1 MKARKLCVV
10 VLAAVVFVTS
20 TIIPAA
26 APDYPVQETAA
37 IAETVAEVTVPVT
50 VPAPIEEYPEIPL
63 YLQTDEQWAS
73 VHYGDVVRKNGEA
86 ATIGSHGC
94 GVTCLAMVATYLLDE
109 EYTPV
114 DAAEQFGEYNTI
126 NGSKWVLFDDS
137 AAELGLI
144 LRGKYKREYPNRESV
159 ILTALANGQPVIAQ
173 QSKGLFTGSGHFIV
187 LVGLTEDGRII
198 VNDPNGE
205 NYGDEALKDG
215 FANGFTPDQVLAN
228 CKVCWVYAVKGEKLT
243 TMPPKHFNE
252 QFWHVAE

>member
-10 VLAAVVFVTS
+10 MLAAVVFVTS
-20 TIIPAA
+20 TIVPAA
-26 APDYPVQETAA
+26 APDYPVQETAS
-37 IAETVAEVTVPVT
+37 IAETVAEVTIPV
-50 VPAPIEEYPEIPL
+50 PIEAYPEIPL

-94 GVTCLAMVATYLLDE
+94 GVTCLAMVATYLLDK
-109 EYTPV
+109 EYTPA

-137 AAELGLI
+137 AVELGLI

-205 NYGDEALKDG
+205 NYDDEALKDG
-215 FANGFTPDQVLAN
+215 FANGFTTDQVLAN
-228 CKVCWVYAVKGEKLT
+228 CKVCWVYAAKGEEPKA
-243 TMPPKHFNE
+243 MPVKPFNG
-252 QFWHVAE
+252 QPQLVAE